1 MANQRPQSRTAG
13 EFKNF
18 QEVIDEAEAN
28 TKNNWEDNFIGDMG
42 GKYKQYG
49 GKMYIS
55 EKQIEILQ
63 RIANKELELA
73 PPPPEKPSPPPLKDD
88 EVPF

>member
-1 MANQRPQSRTAG
+1 MTTQRPQSRTAG

-28 TKNNWEDNFIGDMG
+28 TKNNWEDNFIGDMSD
-42 GKYKQYG
+42 KYKQYG
-49 GKMYIS
+49 DKIYIS

-63 RIANKELELA
+63 RIADKDLELA
-73 PPPPEKPSPPPLKDD
+73 PPPPEKPAPHPLEDGKD
-88 EVPF
+88 PF